1 MWDLVQCRLED
12 TGLGPWCLVEIL
24 SGSQLRG
31 SVWLRLAAIV
41 VGLYPPGRERLWEV
55 TIVSLVVGAVV
66 AVGAGA
72 EWYPPG
78 EVRLERVWL
87 VGWLADC
94 VISI

>member
-1 MWDLVQCRLED
+1 MVLGGGPVGFTV
-12 TGLGPWCLVEIL
+12 TGVCMASL
-24 SGSQLRG
+24 SG
-31 SVWLRLAAIV
+31 VV

-87 VGWLADC
+87 VGWLVEC